1 MDKKLEKMTID
12 YHTYKNKLL
21 ETYPESIIDIQLV
34 FEEDTFDFK
43 KENGK
48 VIYHH
53 NIVNPFAK
61 DKKPVGGYC
70 VIKNR
75 LGEFIE
81 IMNDTEIQKCK
92 QVAKMK
98 NIWNTWETEMYLKT
112 IIKRACKRFFYD
124 VVKEI
129 EDEDNKDYNLD
140 LINAGIELIT
150 EEQKKEI
157 DDLGVDKQKAC
168 TFIKVSSISE
178 MTTEQAQKIIDI
190 KKAQKK

>member
-21 ETYPESIIDIQLV
+21 ETYPESVIDIQLV
-34 FEEDTFDFK
+34 FEEDTFNFK
-43 KENGK
+43 KENGE
-48 VIYHH
+48 VIYEH
-53 NIVNPFAK
+53 NIINPFAK
-61 DKKPVGGYC
+61 DKKAVGGYC
-70 VIKNR
+70 IIKNK

-124 VVKEI
+124 IIKEI
-129 EDEDNKDYNLD
+129 DDEDNKDYD
-140 LINAGIELIT
+140 LRLTDNIEMIT
-150 EEQKKEI
+150 EEQIKKIEDLNI
-157 DDLGVDKQKAC
+157 DKIKAC
-168 TFIKVSSISE
+168 QYKKVNCINDLTKQQADDIIRIKE
-178 MTTEQAQKIIDI
+178 RG
-190 KKAQKK
+190 KK